1 MSDDRSSGEPPLDG
15 AFRQDQELVTA
26 PLENASGDTSQT
38 AGTVQP
44 FEPFQP
50 RDNVQRVDSD
60 KTIAPDDENIP
71 PFPPVT
77 VTTEQVAMNCG
88 RPIKKTRSVHS
99 LNSFHL
105 AFCELESLCFIPTH
119 NYQVCVSCFNIVSCI
134 RQG

>member
-15 AFRQDQELVTA
+15 AFRQAQELVTA
-26 PLENASGDTSQT
+26 PLENPCGDNLQT

-44 FEPFQP
+44 CEPFQP
-50 RDNVQRVDSD
+50 RDNVQIADSD
-60 KTIAPDDENIP
+60 QTITPDDENIP

-77 VTTEQVAMNCG
+77 TSQVEKNCG

-99 LNSFHL
+99 LNSSHL